1 MKCLLKSSSASRGI
15 CPNPLAPSR
24 SSGPMKASQTSSAMP
39 IFGRSRAAGLRGW
52 LSRYSSMSSFIAEG
66 SSSIA
71 SEVTPKKRADGLA
84 GRKTLKAVL
93 LASPNHGDGSREAAA
108 HVKGKK
114 SFHVFD
120 LAGARL
126 FGELLVSLEYLADTG
141 RADRMTITD
150 QSTACVDRNFK
161 RKF

>member
-1 MKCLLKSSSASRGI
+1 MIL
-15 CPNPLAPSR
+15 
-24 SSGPMKASQTSSAMP
+24 
-39 IFGRSRAAGLRGW
+39 F
-52 LSRYSSMSSFIAEG
+52 
-66 SSSIA
+66 
-71 SEVTPKKRADGLA
+71 
-84 GRKTLKAVL
+84 
-93 LASPNHGDGSREAAA
+93 ASPNHGDGSREAAA

-126 FGELLVSLEYLADTG
+126 FGELLVSLDYLADTG

-161 RKF
+161 RKFAGCFAAHLGQCGRATFHEFDTFARLGKSEDFISNDFANREAIVHFGA